1 MRGFFRHPLV
11 LVGTGIVI
19 GYMFAAQVDK
29 VPGISK
35 LPKV

>member
-1 MRGFFRHPLV
+1 MRSFFRHPLV

-19 GYMFAAQVDK
+19 GYVFSSQVAR
-29 VPGISK
+29 VPGVSK